1 MIKLKKNIELN
12 IIYINFNCI
21 NLFQLIIEKNI
32 INNNIELFININK
45 YK

>member
-1 MIKLKKNIELN
+1 MIKLNKNIELKF
-12 IIYINFNCI
+12 IYINFNCI
-21 NLFQLIIEKNI
+21 NLFQIIIEKNI

>member
-1 MIKLKKNIELN
+1 MIKLNKNIELKF
-12 IIYINFNCI
+12 IYFNCI
-21 NLFQLIIEKNI
+21 NLFQIIIEKNI